1 MQDLI
6 GQKALDVIDTLGSA
20 TTPERILSLYGEMVH
35 DFGFKFFLITG
46 LPDPG
51 GRLEQEVL
59 LNGWPLGWFSHYT
72 AQDYF
77 HQDPIAHECFINTR
91 PFTWREVRQDGGRW
105 PKGRRILDEATEF
118 GMINGMCVPIFGLHG
133 LQSAVT
139 LAGDDL
145 DLSPKAKAAVHLV
158 SIYAHGRAQQLLGNM
173 VEKPARRSPKLSAR
187 ERECLQW
194 TAAGKSSWEIGRI
207 LHLSEHTV
215 TGYIKA
221 ATTKLGSANRTQAV
235 AEALRLGQIRF

>member
-1 MQDLI
+1 MQDVI
-6 GQKALDVIDTLGSA
+6 GQKALDLIETLNDVA
-20 TTPERILSLYGEMVH
+20 APERILSLYGDMVS

-46 LPDPG
+46 LPNPG
-51 GRLEQEVL
+51 QRLEQEVL

-77 HQDPIAHECFINTR
+77 HQDPVAHECFINTQ
-91 PFTWREVRQDGGRW
+91 PFTWREVRQDSRRW
-105 PKGRRILDEATEF
+105 PKGGRILDEATEF
-118 GMINGMCVPIFGLHG
+118 GMTNGMCVPIFGLHG

-158 SIYAHGRAQQLLGNM
+158 SIYAHGKARELLCDRAEALS
-173 VEKPARRSPKLSAR
+173 VRPPRLSAR

-194 TAAGKSSWEIGRI
+194 TAAGKSSWEIGQI

-221 ATTKLGSANRTQAV
+221 ATVKLGSANRTQAV